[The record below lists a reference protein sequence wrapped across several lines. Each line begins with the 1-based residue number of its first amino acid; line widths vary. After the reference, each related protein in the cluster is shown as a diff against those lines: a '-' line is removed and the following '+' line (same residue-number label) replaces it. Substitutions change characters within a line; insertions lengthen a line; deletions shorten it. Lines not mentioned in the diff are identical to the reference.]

1 MKLKELAN
9 IIGGKI
15 CGDPDVEIKGAAGI
29 KEAKEGDIT
38 FLAEK
43 KYLNDLPGSKASA
56 VIAKDEITGLS
67 ASLLIADNPYFVF
80 AKALKAL
87 YGRPR
92 VAPGISDRADVCA
105 DAVFGEGVT
114 VYPGAYVGSGV
125 VIGARTVICP
135 GVFIGDGSSVGDDSL
150 IYPNVTIRENVR
162 IGNKVII
169 HPGAVI
175 GSDGFGYVFEQ
186 GAHYK
191 IPQVGGVI
199 IEDDVE
205 IGANVTI
212 DRATTGN
219 TIIGAGTK
227 IDNLVQIAHNVR
239 TGKNCIIVS
248 QVGVSGSVEMGDGV
262 VLAGQAGVRDHVKIG
277 SGVTVA
283 AKAGITD
290 DVPAGQIYSGM
301 PAIPHKTWLRAQSVF
316 AKLPEYI
323 KRLQEL
329 ERKMKTSE
337 EGVKE

>member
-1 MKLKELAN
+1 MKLKELAD

-15 CGDPDVEIKGAAGI
+15 YGDPDVEIRGAAGI

-38 FLAEK
+38 FLSEK
-43 KYLNDLPGSKASA
+43 KYLDDLPGSRASA
-56 VIAKDEITGLS
+56 VITKDEITGLS

-87 YGRPR
+87 YGKPQ
-92 VAPGISDRADVCA
+92 VAPGISDRAVICA
-105 DAVFGEGVT
+105 DVTFGDRVT
-114 VYPGAYVGSGV
+114 VYPGAYIGSGAA
-125 VIGARTVICP
+125 IGSRTAIYP
-135 GVFIGDGSSVGDDSL
+135 GVFIGEGSSVGDDSL
-150 IYPNVTIRENVR
+150 VYPNVTIRENVR
-162 IGNKVII
+162 VGSKVII

-175 GSDGFGYVFEQ
+175 GSDGFGYVFEK
-186 GAHYK
+186 GSHYK

-199 IEDDVE
+199 IEDEVE

-248 QVGVSGSVEMGDGV
+248 QVGISGSVEIGDGV
-262 VLAGQAGVRDHVKIG
+262 VLAGQVGVRDHVRIG

-283 AKAGITD
+283 AKSGITD
-290 DVPAGQIYSGM
+290 DVPAGQVYSGM
-301 PAIPHKTWLRAQSVF
+301 PAIPHKAWLRAQSVF

-329 ERKMKTSE
+329 ERK
-337 EGVKE
+337 VK